1 MKIFRCLEI
10 PLFSIKRLKISYFD
24 QKAKI
29 NPFQKMDAMKKVR
42 SGIDRMFEKSL
53 QDLVRLVRNNKH
65 REKEFINEALEGKLV
80 EFLFFLDFCR
90 FFPKQS
96 A

>member
-1 MKIFRCLEI
+1 
-10 PLFSIKRLKISYFD
+10 
-24 QKAKI
+24 
-29 NPFQKMDAMKKVR
+29 MKKVR

-80 EFLFFLDFCR
+80 DFWQFSGFLPIFQKF
-90 FFPKQS
+90 
-96 A
+96 

>member
-1 MKIFRCLEI
+1 
-10 PLFSIKRLKISYFD
+10 
-24 QKAKI
+24 
-29 NPFQKMDAMKKVR
+29 MKKVR

-80 EFLFFLDFCR
+80 DFWQFSRFLPIFSEILKASPNLR
-90 FFPKQS
+90 I
-96 A
+96 ALL